1 MTTLLHALLAA
12 IQKAAEYNPND
23 AVAPAA
29 VLWTDERRE
38 WERLVPR
45 LRTLLP
51 HFLVFGG
58 YDKSTRTGPAIW
70 LRCVLAG
77 KIPDVAWAPGSVP
90 IIYLPG
96 VSRATLRA
104 TEECPNELKPLAEL
118 QYRGVFWSQVNG
130 KDWTIT
136 AFLQTNHGGLQ
147 LKIAKDQA
155 TATAIRRS
163 IDKLVDVS
171 VADLQAKAA
180 TGELNSTFFHLLISD
195 DPVDDLLTWLSAPE
209 DTREHWAS
217 DRWETMCSDCLKTY
231 GFDATRDGPLVGA
244 EKLGLQEKT
253 SWKAA
258 WKRFASAPSRYP
270 GLIEQLRR
278 AKPQG
283 AALSLFE
290 SLRVE
295 SWPQDNESDETALR
309 QALLKL
315 TSQPDGEARKT
326 LLDLE
331 KNHRQRRDWVWAKL
345 NLAPLANAIQHLDK
359 LAEITQTPLSGAT
372 TADLVRVYTDSGW
385 QADAA
390 VLDALNA
397 VSHPQDREAVCAA
410 IAPVYSPWLRDAAEL
425 FQQRVA
431 QEPLPGRSVPRLEAV
446 PAGTCILFT
455 DGLRYD
461 VGQKLKDALE
471 AKLGPVAVL
480 HQFAALPSVTD
491 TGKPAVSPV
500 AVRIEGTTVG
510 EDFRPCVAQDESSRH
525 APRDEG
531 HHAERDDY
539 TELTTAR
546 FRKLLEDD
554 GYQVLDSDDVGKPKG
569 RAWAEFGNVDDTGHH
584 EGIGLAR
591 RIPELIG
598 GLVQR
603 VESLLA
609 AGWREVRIVTDH
621 GWLLLPKGLPKTD
634 LPKYLTAT
642 RWGRCAVVKSSATVQ
657 LPCFSWHWG
666 EDVRIACP
674 PGIDSFIAGQ
684 EYNHGGLSLQ
694 ECVVP
699 QLAVQAGRQPQV
711 SARIES
717 YKWVGLRCKIKVDGQ
732 FEGCKLDLRDKAAD
746 PATSLADEV
755 RTVGKDGTVSLV
767 VKADKDSRE
776 GTASFLVLLDPA
788 GNAIEKTLV
797 TVRG

>member
-1 MTTLLHALLAA
+1 MTTVLDAVLAS
-12 IQKAAEYNPND
+12 IQKTAEYNQND
-23 AVAPAA
+23 TVSPAV
-29 VLWTDERRE
+29 VLWTDEKRE

-51 HFLVFGG
+51 HFLVFGA
-58 YDKSTRTGPAIW
+58 YDKVTRTGPAIW
-70 LRCVLAG
+70 LRCVLGG
-77 KIPDVAWAPGSVP
+77 KMPDITWAPGSVP

-104 TEECPNELKPLAEL
+104 PEECPNELKPLFEL

-155 TATAIRRS
+155 TVTAIRRS
-163 IDKLVDVS
+163 IEKLVDVS

-180 TGELNSTFFHLLISD
+180 TGELNSTFFQLLISN
-195 DPVDDLLTWLSAPE
+195 DPVDDLLTWLSDPAG
-209 DTREHWAS
+209 TKKHWEN
-217 DRWETMCSDCLKTY
+217 DRWETMCSDCLKNY

-244 EKLGLQEKT
+244 EKLGVQEK
-253 SWKAA
+253 SVWKAA
-258 WKRFASAPSRYP
+258 WKRFATAPSRYA

-283 AALSLFE
+283 TAMSLFE

-295 SWPQDNESDETALR
+295 SWPQDNEADEAAVR

-315 TSQPDGEARKT
+315 ASLPDAEARKA
-326 LLDLE
+326 LLELE
-331 KNHRQRRDWVWAKL
+331 KNHRHRRTWVWARLKL
-345 NLAPLANAIQHLDK
+345 TPLANAMLHLAT
-359 LAEITQTPLSGAT
+359 LAEMTQNPLTGAT
-372 TADLVRVYTDSGW
+372 TADMVKVYTESGW

-390 VLDALNA
+390 VLDALDA
-397 VSHPQDREAVCAA
+397 VSHLQDREAVCAA
-410 IAPVYSPWLRDAAEL
+410 IAPVYTPWLRDAAEL
-425 FQQRVA
+425 FQDRVK
-431 QEPLPGRSVPRLEAV
+431 QEPLPGRSLPRLEAV
-446 PAGTCILFT
+446 PEGTCILFT

-461 VGQKLKDALE
+461 VGQKLKAALE

-500 AVRIEGTTVG
+500 ASKITGTTVG
-510 EDFRPCVAQDESSRH
+510 EDFRPSVGQAFQPDIASSESSQ
-525 APRDEG
+525 PGKVDLL
-531 HHAERDDY
+531 
-539 TELTTAR
+539 LTTAR

-554 GYQVLDSDDVGKPKG
+554 GYQVLGSDDVGKPKG

-584 EGIGLAR
+584 AGIGLAR
-591 RIPELIG
+591 RITELVG

-642 RWGRCAVVKSSATVQ
+642 RWGRCAVVKSSATVTI
-657 LPCFSWHWG
+657 PCFAWHWA

-699 QLAVQAGRQPQV
+699 QLAVQAGSQPQV
-711 SARIES
+711 SARIEA

-732 FEGCKLDLRDKAAD
+732 FEGCKVDLRDKAAD
-746 PATSLADEV
+746 PTTSLAEDV
-755 RTVGKDGTVSLV
+755 KLVGKDGTVSLV
-767 VKADKDSRE
+767 VNPKEDSRE
-776 GTASFLVLLDPA
+776 GSASLLVLLDSA
-788 GNAIEKTLV
+788 GLVLEKMPV
-797 TVRG
+797 TVGG